1 MEFIKFLTDFVS
13 RSVAWLLGHSW
24 AGTAVPCL
32 LIDFAPF
39 VYPWLPGIWS
49 NPRMTVRFSAG
60 EMDELEVEW
69 NSKSLNN
76 FEEKELYSYRE

>member
-13 RSVAWLLGHSW
+13 RSVAWFLGHSW
-24 AGTAVPCL
+24 VGIAVPCL

-49 NPRMTVRFSAG
+49 NPHMTVRFSG
-60 EMDELEVEW
+60 MDELEVEW